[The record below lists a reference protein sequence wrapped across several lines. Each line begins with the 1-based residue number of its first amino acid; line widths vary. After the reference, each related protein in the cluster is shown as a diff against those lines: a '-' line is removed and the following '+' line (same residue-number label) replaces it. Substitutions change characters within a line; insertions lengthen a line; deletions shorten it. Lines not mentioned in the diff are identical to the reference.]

1 MESEKFFRR
10 EKLQSNYFFLC
21 ACVKCSHASAR
32 ERDKEVAGKKR
43 RQRGRK

>member
-1 MESEKFFRR
+1 MESEKFSRR

-21 ACVKCSHASAR
+21 ACVKCAHASVR